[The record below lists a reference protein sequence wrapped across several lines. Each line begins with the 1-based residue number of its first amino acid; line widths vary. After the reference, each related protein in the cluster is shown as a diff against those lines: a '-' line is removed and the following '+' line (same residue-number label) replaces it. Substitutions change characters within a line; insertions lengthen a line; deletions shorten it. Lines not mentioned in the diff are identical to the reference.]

1 MLDQSFS
8 LNNFIKIF
16 EIENRKGNFERSFY
30 SDEFHRLSSELKRK
44 RLEIK
49 TYKRHKNV
57 TPEDTHLIE
66 LYDQKKEIES
76 LKEKE
81 LENTLQDIS
90 ENVNKKQFKFEF
102 SSFYHEES
110 GKTVFP
116 VRNTAESYFAMKQ
129 LQFNVSRTFKVKQEN
144 RYLVSKQLQC
154 LLRDSLPKIILR
166 TDIKSFYESVP
177 QYKLLNV
184 INDNQLLSPK
194 SKQLIRRLFHD
205 YNIRTDQDALANE
218 EKRGLPRG
226 AGISAYMAEL
236 YMREIDSRIQR
247 IDDVMFFGRYVDD
260 IIVLFKPQWNL
271 QEKDYMSKIESVIKA
286 SGLQLNDE
294 KTDVFNTSKDNQ
306 TFSIT
311 YLGYQFNFKNSNYS
325 GTSLS
330 PKKKLKYLERLKS
343 TLENYLEQK
352 IYTPK
357 SARKLLVHRF
367 NYLTKNTKL
376 HRPKK
381 GYVGIFYNNSLIDLD
396 CNDLDELD
404 QELCKIVDTKIP
416 STTNSK
422 LNAYLKQF
430 SFKDGFQKK
439 LFFNVNSKRKRID
452 DLRSAA
458 FKEKKKLD
466 NNFERIISVWK

>member
-8 LNNFIKIF
+8 LENFKKIF

-44 RLEIK
+44 RLEIN
-49 TYKRHKNV
+49 TYKRQINV
-57 TPEDTHLIE
+57 TPDDPHLTE
-66 LYDQKKEIES
+66 LYEQKKDIES

-81 LENTLQDIS
+81 LENTLQVVS
-90 ENVNKKQFKFEF
+90 ENINKKQFKFEF
-102 SSFYHEES
+102 SSFYHDES

-177 QYKLLNV
+177 QHKLLNF

-205 YNIRTDQDALANE
+205 YNVRTNQDALANE
-218 EKRGLPRG
+218 DKSGLPRG

-236 YMREIDSRIQR
+236 YMRDIDNQIQR
-247 IDDVMFFGRYVDD
+247 IDDVIFFGRYVDD
-260 IIVLFKPQWNL
+260 IIILFKPHWNL
-271 QEKDYMSKIESVIKA
+271 KESDYLNKIEKIIEA
-286 SGLQLNDE
+286 SGLQLNND
-294 KTDVFNTSKDNQ
+294 KTKVFNTSKDNQ
-306 TFSIT
+306 TFSVN

-330 PKKKLKYLERLKS
+330 PNKKLKYIERLTI
-343 TLENYLEQK
+343 TLDNYLEQK
-352 IYTPK
+352 KYTPK

-381 GYVGIFYNNSLIDLD
+381 GYVGIFYNNSLINLD

-404 QELCKIVDTKIP
+404 QELCKIVDVKIP
-416 STTNSK
+416 STANAK

-452 DLRSAA
+452 DLRSTKL
-458 FKEKKKLD
+458 KEKKKLD